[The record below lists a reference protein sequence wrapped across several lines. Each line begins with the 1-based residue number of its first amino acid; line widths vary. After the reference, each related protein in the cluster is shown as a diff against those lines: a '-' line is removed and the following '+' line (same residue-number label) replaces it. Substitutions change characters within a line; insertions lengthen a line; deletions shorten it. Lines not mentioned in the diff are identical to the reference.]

1 MEASLAPV
9 KKFLLAAALLALLF
23 GGPLWQLFRFASAD
37 ELHSYVIL
45 IPFLCL
51 YLGWLRLHQLRQAAP
66 APAPG
71 SAMGFALA
79 GGLLAAWYLVAPRV
93 AWADRLAQAT
103 AALALLWVAAGF
115 WFMGGNRMKVL
126 AFPFAL
132 LIFLV
137 PLPEAARN
145 AVETALQHG
154 SAAVAG
160 CMFAIAG
167 LPVFQEGMTF
177 RLPTIKTR

>member
-66 APAPG
+66 APAPSPTG
-71 SAMGFALA
+71 PPPKTPVMQVTPAPGDTPSWMEPRPNKGDPKSAPFGN
-79 GGLLAAWYLVAPRV
+79 LLDQPVVNAPR
-93 AWADRLAQAT
+93 R
-103 AALALLWVAAGF
+103 
-115 WFMGGNRMKVL
+115 R
-126 AFPFAL
+126 
-132 LIFLV
+132 
-137 PLPEAARN
+137 
-145 AVETALQHG
+145 
-154 SAAVAG
+154 
-160 CMFAIAG
+160 
-167 LPVFQEGMTF
+167 
-177 RLPTIKTR
+177 